1 MYETK
6 AQSLKSFVEDT
17 SIKLPRFQR
26 KLTWNRKKNFFL
38 AVSVIKNYPL
48 GVTILRV
55 EQDVKSKLTTKWLL
69 DGRQRRNALQQ
80 MLTDPV
86 QIYEWAKVALGIKG
100 NDNTASIQDKFRKK
114 IEEYIEIE
122 PYSEEEKNFNSDQES
137 TIVDDESVEVD
148 STFSEETLESEPIK
162 DLEFLLGIVILAHNG
177 KKGIHSG
184 ITRPFSKLADFT
196 HKTLNYYDNERDIN
210 PKKLR
215 DFIANYKKFCDYEV
229 LDYSIKHNFKTFFKK
244 ETQFKEEKKASF
256 DVLIDQIWEQEI
268 LEVIN
273 VYNKL
278 NDIFSN
284 ASIGTIEIR
293 EIKDHDAQKIFN
305 LINTGGTKLTAAEI
319 LAARPI
325 WNKEI
330 KNVSPELNEEKNKL
344 YKEKSMLVPDGVTY
358 WDAAATFLMRLKNSS
373 MFFNDDNFEGESGIA
388 KKITISFK
396 LLSAIVTKGIKK
408 EDIDEQLSVNTDW
421 IIKIDELINDLN
433 MLFKLIKESQ
443 YFATLNTWGKSVS
456 SLLGDSP
463 TINFIAL
470 TYLDWVKKGKP
481 ISNTNANKVKKNA
494 FVLIDKLFYEFLN
507 KQWRGSSDSKVN
519 RNLLTY
525 QPNDDINP
533 HVESEKWKSFLHSM
547 FFNFK
552 IGGED
557 LTFTESS
564 KLIYHYYSIKGIK
577 GPNDTQVRV
586 EVDHIYSQSL
596 LEESTIPNKKII
608 KDSPF
613 NLSLLPK
620 NKNISKSNR
629 KLSEV
634 VGNIELVKTIETYA
648 EITEDRFQFYSNL
661 NNWES
666 LQKERYEKFVD
677 AFEKI
682 RLNILNS

>member
-6 AQSLKSFVEDT
+6 AQSLKSFVEDS

-26 KLTWNRKKNFFL
+26 KLTWNKKKNFFL

-55 EQDVKSKLTTKWLL
+55 EQDPKTKLTTKWLL

-86 QIYEWAKVALGIKG
+86 QIYEWARVALGIKG

-122 PYSEEEKNFNSDQES
+122 PYSEEERNFNNDQES
-137 TIVDDESVEVD
+137 TTLEVENIEME
-148 STFSEETLESEPIK
+148 STFQEDTLESEPIK

-177 KKGIHSG
+177 KKGNNTG
-184 ITRPFSKLADFT
+184 ITRPFSKLAEFT
-196 HKTLNYYDNERDIN
+196 NKALNFYDNEKDIN

-215 DFIANYKKFCDYEV
+215 DFIANYKKHCDYEG
-229 LDYSIKHNFKTFFKK
+229 LEYSIKTNFKIFFKK

-256 DVLIDQIWEQEI
+256 DVLIDQIWEQEL
-268 LEVIN
+268 LEVMN

-330 KNVSPELNEEKNKL
+330 KNVSLELNEEKNKL
-344 YKEKSMLVPDGVTY
+344 YREKSMQIPEGVTY

-396 LLSAIVTKGIKK
+396 ILSAIVTKGIKK
-408 EDIDEQLSVNTDW
+408 EDIDEKLSVNTDW
-421 IIKIDELINDLN
+421 IVRIDELINDLN
-433 MLFKLIKESQ
+433 MVFKLIKESQ
-443 YFATLNTWGKSVS
+443 YFATLGTWGKSIS
-456 SLLGDSP
+456 SLIGDSP

-481 ISNTNANKVKKNA
+481 VSNTNANKVKKNA
-494 FVLIDKLFYEFLN
+494 FILIDKLFYEFLN

-519 RNLLTY
+519 RNLLSHK
-525 QPNDDINP
+525 PNEDINS
-533 HVESEKWKSFLHSM
+533 HIENKEWNSFLYNM
-547 FFNFK
+547 FFNLK

-564 KLIYHYYSIKGIK
+564 KLLYHYYSIKGIK
-577 GPNDTQVRV
+577 GPNDSQVKV
-586 EVDHIYSQSL
+586 DVDHIYSQSL
-596 LEESTIPNKKII
+596 IEESSLPNKKII
-608 KDSPF
+608 KDAPF

-634 VGNIELVKTIETYA
+634 VGNYELVNIIETYA
-648 EITEDRFQFYSNL
+648 EIKLDKFQLYSNL
-661 NNWES
+661 INWES
-666 LQKERYEKFVD
+666 LRNERFEKFVN
-677 AFEKI
+677 AFEKTRI
-682 RLNILNS
+682 DILNN